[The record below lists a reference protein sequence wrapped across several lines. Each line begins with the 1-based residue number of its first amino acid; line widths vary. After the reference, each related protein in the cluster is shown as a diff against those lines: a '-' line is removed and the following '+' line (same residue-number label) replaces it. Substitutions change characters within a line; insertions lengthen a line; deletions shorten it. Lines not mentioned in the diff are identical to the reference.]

1 MYINTS
7 PSQGSSVPLNL
18 NYQYGLHAGYLGV
31 PTVFSTQTI
40 GAVNVSTFPQRALY
54 NKNIIHQIKQPYN
67 PSKNIGQFVQ
77 DVINHD
83 RRI

>member
-1 MYINTS
+1 MYVNTS
-7 PSQGSSVPLNL
+7 PSQGSAVPLNL
-18 NYQYGLHAGYLGV
+18 NYQYSFHAGYFGI

-40 GAVNVSTFPQRALY
+40 GAVNVSTFPQHALY

-77 DVINHD
+77 DVINNHGKK
-83 RRI
+83 